1 MYSDLVNLALKEP
14 IENMGTLCENNPD
27 LIEVCSTEVFWKD
40 RIAQDFPLYQE
51 VIESPLTYHKYY
63 TMLWRTLWSLRN
75 ADGSFFLTDPS
86 TKFNFEKAESN
97 GYQPSTFSGGLVELV
112 YPVPRFGVTQTKK
125 EMRIQ
130 SDISIYYMR
139 SIWMFLIVFDERK
152 LITGRALSN
161 LQSKLFLDKKDY
173 SSEMERAINYIFESR
188 VKDKGYDRYEVIKEK
203 DYAKFIGEVSNLGY
217 LNLVPGTLPV
227 NFDKNQ
233 DLFIIG
239 RTKQKIWVGKVPI
252 HKARGDIK
260 LASVEQ
266 TSSPVLSAATKWKI
280 KKLFN
285 FLS

>member
-27 LIEVCSTEVFWKD
+27 LVEVCSTEVFWKD

-86 TKFNFEKAESN
+86 TKFNFEKVEFN
-97 GYQPSTFSGGLVELV
+97 DYQSSTRSGGLVELV

-125 EMRIQ
+125 GMTIQ
-130 SDISIYYMR
+130 SDINIYHMD
-139 SIWMFLIVFDERK
+139 SVQMFLIIFDERK
-152 LITGRALSN
+152 LITGRTLSR
-161 LQSKLFLDKKDY
+161 LQSKLFLDKKY
-173 SSEMERAINYIFESR
+173 SSEIERVIDYILESR
-188 VKDKGYDRYEVIKEK
+188 VKDKNYDHYEVIKEK

-217 LNLVPGTLPV
+217 LNLVPETLPI
-227 NFDKNQ
+227 NFEENQ
-233 DLFIIG
+233 ELFIIG
-239 RTKQKIWVGKVPI
+239 RAKQITLAEKVPI
-252 HKARGDIK
+252 HRARGDIK
-260 LASVEQ
+260 LTSAKQ
-266 TSSPVLSAATKWKI
+266 ASSPVLSPATKRKI